1 MKASLNRINL
11 KALSTLEDVDKNTFT
26 ICVLNGLLDL
36 EIIIQ
41 YYLKNGNFL
50 NLEKGNTASNQ
61 LLTAICEKY
70 LSNQLNSDS
79 GNEPITEIIEE
90 VDSNPSIINRI
101 DAFSVKQLAL
111 FNCIVRYRF
120 STLSVSSTDA
130 IPSTRDIES
139 DIGIKGVKFILS
151 DSPKTIK
158 NIRDLGINTICE
170 INDFIN
176 SFNEIIDK
184 IYNYSSIEEIFVK
197 FFKKAKLFDV
207 CIEHLKSTERLNTR
221 SIDSCVEN
229 KMQNLQS
236 IVIYFW
242 AYDDFL
248 KLKNCGQKLNLELI
262 ELCRKYELTLRKS
275 IVNIFGKTPNKSFI
289 QKINDYSIKQ
299 KSLFNTILYYR
310 FSKLSVKS
318 SNALIGYMQSDISIQ
333 GVIFILCH
341 PESELRNI
349 RYVGVSAIAEIW

>member
-1 MKASLNRINL
+1 MKVYFNQINL
-11 KALSTLEDVDKNTFT
+11 KTLSTLEDVDKNTITF
-26 ICVLNGLLDL
+26 CGQNGLLDL
-36 EIIIQ
+36 EKIIE
-41 YYLKNGNFL
+41 YYLINGNFL
-50 NLEKGNTASNQ
+50 NLKKGNTASNQ
-61 LLTAICEKY
+61 ILTSICEKY
-70 LSNQLNSDS
+70 LSNQFNSES
-79 GNEPITEIIEE
+79 GNKPITEIIEE
-90 VDSNPSIINRI
+90 IDSNTSIINRI
-101 DAFSVKQLAL
+101 GSLSVKQLAL

-120 STLSVSSTDA
+120 SKLSVRSADA
-130 IPSTRDIES
+130 IKSYIES
-139 DIGIKGVKFILS
+139 DIGIQGVKFILS

-158 NIRDLGINTICE
+158 NIRDLGINTVCE

-184 IYNYSSIEEIFVK
+184 IYNYSDIDGIFVK
-197 FFKKAKLFDV
+197 LFKKAKLFDV

-229 KMQNLQS
+229 KMQDLQS

-242 AYDDFL
+242 TNDDFL
-248 KLKNCGQKLNLELI
+248 KLKKCGQKLNLELI

-289 QKINDYSIKQ
+289 KKINDYSIKQ

-318 SNALIGYMQSDISIQ
+318 SNALNGYM
-333 GVIFILCH
+333 
-341 PESELRNI
+341 
-349 RYVGVSAIAEIW
+349 